1 VSLGRDYRRLW
12 SASALSNLA
21 DGVFQVALPLL
32 ALRITRSPGE
42 IAGLSLVAR
51 LPWLLF
57 ALPAGALADR
67 LDRRRT
73 MVRVDL
79 ARAVLIGALA
89 AVTAAG
95 HEQLWVLYLVAF
107 GLGVGE
113 TLFDTAAQSVM
124 PMMVGREQLSAA
136 NGRLYAA
143 EMTMNQF
150 VGPPLGGLIAGTAI
164 ALAFAGSA
172 ASYLAAALVLLTM
185 TGRFR
190 PVRAGGGVPPRL
202 RSDIADGVRYLFR
215 HRLLRTLALMT
226 GVMNLM
232 NSAAFAVFPL
242 FAVKPGPL
250 GLSDAGYGL
259 FLTAMAVGAL
269 GGSLLAAPIER
280 ALGRA
285 RALFMAVV
293 AGAVLIGGPAL
304 FTTVGPNATLLVV
317 GGLGSVTWNVI
328 TVSLRQRIVP
338 EPLMGRVNA
347 GYRLLA
353 WGTMPVG
360 AALGG
365 VLAEAFGVR
374 TVFGVAALTQL
385 TLIACFR
392 TVTDEAIVDAER
404 EPAPAGSV
412 RS

>member
-202 RSDIADGVRYLFR
+202 RSDIAEGVRYLFR

>member
-1 VSLGRDYRRLW
+1 MSLGRDYRRLW

>member
-1 VSLGRDYRRLW
+1 VSLGPDYRRLW

-32 ALRITRSPGE
+32 ALRLTRSPGG

-73 MVRVDL
+73 MVNVDL

-89 AVTAAG
+89 GITALG
-95 HEQLWVLYLVAF
+95 HERLGVLYLVAF

-124 PMMVGREQLSAA
+124 PMVVERDRLSVA

-150 VGPPLGGLIAGTAI
+150 VGPPLGGLIAGTVM

-172 ASYLAAALVLLTM
+172 ATYLAAALALLTM
-185 TGRFR
+185 TGRFTPQR
-190 PVRAGGGVPPRL
+190 GDGGVPPRL
-202 RSDIADGVRYLFR
+202 RTDIADGVRYLFR
-215 HRLLRTLALMT
+215 HRLLRTLAAMT

-232 NSAAFAVFPL
+232 SSAAFAVFPL

-250 GLSDAGYGL
+250 GLSDAGYGF

-269 GGSLLAAPIER
+269 GGSLLAAAIER
-280 ALGRA
+280 ALGRG
-285 RALFMAVV
+285 RALLVAVV
-293 AGAVLIGGPAL
+293 GSALLTAGPAV
-304 FTTVGPNATLLVV
+304 FTTVAPIAALLVL
-317 GGLGSVTWNVI
+317 GGLTTVTWNVI
-328 TVSLRQRIVP
+328 TVSLRQLIVP

-365 VLAEAFGVR
+365 GLAEAFGVR
-374 TVFGVAALTQL
+374 TVFAVAALAQL
-385 TLIACFR
+385 TLVACFR
-392 TVTDEAIVDAER
+392 VVTDAAIVEAEQDAV
-404 EPAPAGSV
+404 PA
-412 RS
+412 R

>member
-1 VSLGRDYRRLW
+1 MTLGPDYRRLW

-32 ALRITRSPGE
+32 ALRLTRSPGE

-73 MVRVDL
+73 MVNVDL
-79 ARAVLIGALA
+79 ARTVLIGGLALL
-89 AVTAAG
+89 TAAG
-95 HEQLWVLYLVAF
+95 HERLWVLYVVAF

-124 PMMVGREQLSAA
+124 PMVVGRDRLSEA

-172 ASYLAAALVLLTM
+172 ATYLAAALVLVTM
-185 TGRFR
+185 AGRFK
-190 PVRAGGGVPPRL
+190 PQRAGGGVPPRL
-202 RSDIADGVRYLFR
+202 RADIVEGVRYLFG
-215 HRLLRTLALMT
+215 HRLLRALALMT

-232 NSAAFAVFPL
+232 SSAAFAVFPL

-250 GLSDAGYGL
+250 GLSDAGYGF
-259 FLTAMAVGAL
+259 FLTALAVGAL
-269 GGSLLAAPIER
+269 GGSLLAARIEA

-285 RALFMAVV
+285 RSLLLAVV
-293 AGAVLIGGPAL
+293 GSAAITAGPAL
-304 FTTVGPNATLLVV
+304 FATVVPNATLLIL
-317 GGLGSVTWNVI
+317 GGLTMVTWNVI

-353 WGTMPVG
+353 WGTMPLG
-360 AALGG
+360 AGLGG
-365 VLAEAFGVR
+365 LLAEAFGVR
-374 TVFGVAALTQL
+374 TVFAVAALAQL
-385 TLIACFR
+385 TLVGGFR
-392 TVTDEAIVDAER
+392 VVTDAAIAEAEQ
-404 EPAPAGSV
+404 AGVSS
-412 RS
+412 R

>member
-1 VSLGRDYRRLW
+1 MTLGPDYRRLW

-32 ALRITRSPGE
+32 ALRLTRSPGE

-73 MVRVDL
+73 MVNVDL
-79 ARAVLIGALA
+79 ARTVLIGGLALL
-89 AVTAAG
+89 TAAG
-95 HEQLWVLYLVAF
+95 HERLWVLYVVAF

-124 PMMVGREQLSAA
+124 PMVVGRDRLSEA

-172 ASYLAAALVLLTM
+172 ASYLAAALVLVTM
-185 TGRFR
+185 AGRFKPQR
-190 PVRAGGGVPPRL
+190 TGGGVPPRL
-202 RSDIADGVRYLFR
+202 RADIVEGVRYLFG
-215 HRLLRTLALMT
+215 HRLLRALALMT

-232 NSAAFAVFPL
+232 SSAAFAVFPL

-250 GLSDAGYGL
+250 GLSDAGYGF
-259 FLTAMAVGAL
+259 FLTALAVGAL
-269 GGSLLAAPIER
+269 GGSLLAARIEA

-285 RALFMAVV
+285 RSLLLAVV
-293 AGAVLIGGPAL
+293 GSAAITAGPAL
-304 FTTVGPNATLLVV
+304 FATVVPNATLLIL
-317 GGLGSVTWNVI
+317 GGLTMVTWNVI

-353 WGTMPVG
+353 WGTMPLG
-360 AALGG
+360 AGLGG
-365 VLAEAFGVR
+365 LLAEAFGVR
-374 TVFGVAALTQL
+374 TVFAVAALAQL
-385 TLIACFR
+385 TLVGGFR
-392 TVTDEAIVDAER
+392 VVTDAAIAEAEQ
-404 EPAPAGSV
+404 AGVSS
-412 RS
+412 R

>member
-1 VSLGRDYRRLW
+1 LW
-12 SASALSNLA
+12 SASVLSNLA

-32 ALRITRSPGE
+32 ALRITRSPGA
-42 IAGLSLVAR
+42 IAGLALTAR
-51 LPWLLF
+51 LPWLFF

-73 MVRVDL
+73 MVRVGA
-79 ARAVLIGALA
+79 ARAVLLAALA
-89 AVTAAG
+89 AATAAG
-95 HEQLWVLYLVAF
+95 HEELWILYLVAF

-124 PMMVGREQLSAA
+124 PMVVGPDRLSAA
-136 NGRLYAA
+136 NGRLFAA

-150 VGPPLGGLIAGTAI
+150 VGPPLGGLIAGTAV

-172 ASYLAAALVLLTM
+172 GAYLAAALLLAAM
-185 TGRFR
+185 PGRFR
-190 PVRAGGGVPPRL
+190 PERTGGRPPRL
-202 RSDIADGVRYLFR
+202 RADIAEGVRYLFG

-226 GVMNLM
+226 GLMNLM
-232 NSAAFAVFPL
+232 SSAAFAVFPL
-242 FAVKPGPL
+242 YAVKPGPL

-269 GGSLLAAPIER
+269 GGSLLAARIER
-280 ALGRA
+280 RLGRA
-285 RALFMAVV
+285 RSLMAAVV
-293 AGAVLIGGPAL
+293 ASGLLLAGPAL
-304 FTTVGPNATLLVV
+304 FTTAGPTAALLV
-317 GGLGSVTWNVI
+317 GGGFGTVIWNVV

-338 EPLMGRVNA
+338 EPFMGRVNA

-365 VLAEAFGVR
+365 GLAEAFGVR
-374 TVFGVAALTQL
+374 SVFVVAALAQL
-385 TLIACFR
+385 ALLLASRAITDRAIA
-392 TVTDEAIVDAER
+392 EAEERRPPVD
-404 EPAPAGSV
+404 P
-412 RS
+412 